1 MSSSKEWYFAV
12 ENQNMRKWMSETYGV
27 SEDIEEDTPE
37 WEEMAEAYQNMIDGE
52 DYEAEMQWFAE
63 HPYHEIYDSYTIK
76 MHQLQNMLSSDSD
89 SYLDQMKHQM
99 MYSHAVTLFEAM
111 VGDIIKAS
119 VKTFPHMME
128 RLTQGCAN
136 IETEKYTLK
145 DIIKHNGVEGIAML
159 KLNDLTFHN
168 IRIVE
173 QYVNILSEGKL
184 NSSHKSDMF
193 KITSMRHDFVHRN
206 GATKDGDYHKINGKA
221 VDSTIEKILRY
232 SVDVYKAISD
242 AAEKRNDAKF

>member
-1 MSSSKEWYFAV
+1 MGSTKEWMMDRENQKMREWMSKEFD
-12 ENQNMRKWMSETYGV
+12 V
-27 SEDIEEDTPE
+27 SEDIDEDTQE
-37 WEEMAEAYQNMIDGE
+37 WEYMTNAYQNKIDAE
-52 DYEAEMQWFAE
+52 DHEAEMQWFE
-63 HPYHEIYDSYTIK
+63 DHPYHEIYDAYTIR
-76 MHQLQNMLSSDSD
+76 MHQLQNMLSNDSD

-119 VKTFPHMME
+119 VKKFPHMME
-128 RLTQGCAN
+128 RLTKGCADL
-136 IETEKYTLK
+136 ETEKYTLK

-168 IRIVE
+168 IKNVE
-173 QYVNILSEGKL
+173 QYVNILSENKL
-184 NSSHKSDMF
+184 SSVHKADMF

-206 GATKDGDYHKINGKA
+206 GATKDGEYHKINGKT
-221 VDSTIEKILRY
+221 VDYTIEKILLY

-242 AAEKRNDAKF
+242 AAEKRNNAKF

>member
-1 MSSSKEWYFAV
+1 MGSTKEWMMDQ
-12 ENQNMRKWMSETYGV
+12 ENQSMRKWMSEAFDV
-27 SEDIEEDTPE
+27 SEDVDEETPE
-37 WEEMAEAYQNMIDGE
+37 WEYMANAYQNKIDAE

-63 HPYHEIYDSYTIK
+63 HPYHEIYESYNIK
-76 MHQLQNMLSSDSD
+76 MHQLQGMLSNDSD
-89 SYLDQMKHQM
+89 SYVDQMKHQM

-119 VKTFPHMME
+119 VKTFPHMMTL
-128 RLTQGCAN
+128 LTQGHAD

-168 IRIVE
+168 IKNVE
-173 QYVNILSEGKL
+173 QYVNILSANKL
-184 NSSHKSDMF
+184 SSVHKSDMF

-206 GATKDGDYHKINGKA
+206 GATKDGVVHKINGKT
-221 VDSTIEKILRY
+221 VDSTIEKILLY
-232 SVDVYKAISD
+232 SVDVFKAISD
-242 AAEKRNDAKF
+242 AAEKRTDKF